1 MQIELDESKTNLL
14 MAVLMEEVNAV
25 NDRFE
30 DIQRHVRVY
39 NTIPDIDLADCVV
52 EAHKAI
58 DLSKIILQ
66 ICEGLQ
72 RNDDVEET
80 EEIAVLAIESYESF
94 LTLVGGVLKV
104 AHPG

>member
-14 MAVLMEEVNAV
+14 MAVLMKEANAA
-25 NDRFE
+25 NDRFR

-39 NTIPDIDLADCVV
+39 GSLSDIDLADCVV
-52 EAHKAI
+52 KAHKAI
-58 DLSKIILQ
+58 DLSEIILQ
-66 ICEGLQ
+66 ICEGSQ
-72 RNDDVEET
+72 RDDDVEKT
-80 EEIAVLAIESYESF
+80 EKIARTAIESYESF